1 MYCVISSC
9 YTLFLFEGFKELF
22 FLFSVNRVEMS
33 VFLSLFSHWSWKVLT
48 ELRETWGRSM
58 FGATFWHPRKVLTS
72 TLVVSQPWCAVKHRL
87 VPMLLRHEATLNW
100 GITGHVKH
108 YPRNCSFFFFHVCT
122 DPWLHMSNLSVICTT
137 TYTNESLCYFPFSN
151 TQFLS
156 KFLQL
161 QKSWRWVRIK
171 LYIWTLLAGCHAA
184 ALTQGWL
191 SVWRWEV
198 PWYLFVCSYIGCA
211 IVLIVII
218 SINLPSYT
226 LDCMMQPWRP
236 AKTMTELD

>member
-1 MYCVISSC
+1 MEGSDRIKRDMGQVYVRCHFLTPPQSIDK
-9 YTLFLFEGFKELF
+9 YTG
-22 FLFSVNRVEMS
+22 RVTALVCCEAQ
-33 VFLSLFSHWSWKVLT
+33 VGTYVA
-48 ELRETWGRSM
+48 ETWGNSKFRHYW
-58 FGATFWHPRKVLTS
+58 TCQ
-72 TLVVSQPWCAVKHRL
+72 TLFQEIAVF
-87 VPMLLRHEATLNW
+87 
-100 GITGHVKH
+100 
-108 YPRNCSFFFFHVCT
+108 SFFMYAQTF
-122 DPWLHMSNLSVICTT
+122 DYIWAICLWSAL
-137 TYTNESLCYFPFSN
+137 TYTNGSLFYFPFSN
-151 TQFLS
+151 TQFLC

-171 LYIWTLLAGCHAA
+171 LYIRTLLAGCHAA

-211 IVLIVII
+211 IVFIMII

-226 LDCMMQPWRP
+226 LDCMVQPWRP

>member
-1 MYCVISSC
+1 MEGSDRIKRDMGQVYVRCHFLTPPQSIDK
-9 YTLFLFEGFKELF
+9 YTG
-22 FLFSVNRVEMS
+22 RVTALVCCEAQVS
-33 VFLSLFSHWSWKVLT
+33 TYVA
-48 ELRETWGRSM
+48 ETWGNSKFRHYWTCQTL
-58 FGATFWHPRKVLTS
+58 FQEIAVLS
-72 TLVVSQPWCAVKHRL
+72 
-87 VPMLLRHEATLNW
+87 
-100 GITGHVKH
+100 
-108 YPRNCSFFFFHVCT
+108 FFHVCT
-122 DPWLHMSNLSVICTT
+122 DPWLHMSNLFVICNT
-137 TYTNESLCYFPFSN
+137 TYTNGSLCYLPFSN

-198 PWYLFVCSYIGCA
+198 AWYLFVCSYIGCA
-211 IVLIVII
+211 IVFIVII